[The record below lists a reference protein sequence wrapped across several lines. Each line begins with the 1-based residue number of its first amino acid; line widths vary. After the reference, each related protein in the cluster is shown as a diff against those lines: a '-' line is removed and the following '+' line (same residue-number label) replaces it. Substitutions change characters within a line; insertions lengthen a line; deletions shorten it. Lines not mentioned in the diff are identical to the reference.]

1 MAKLFKKNSL
11 FTKISI
17 YYAVILLCSSMV
29 IIYFTTKQV
38 SKEVTGLN
46 ISLQNNILDQV
57 SESLDDLYD
66 DLNNLTKVLAYEGNL
81 ENPFYSFLNT
91 TNETDK
97 ALQMNYDFSR
107 FFLNFNSSRYQISS
121 ILLLN
126 NVSDTPYFWGA
137 NNIGRVNGY
146 HFADQNWYKAIK
158 QNERQITI
166 MDTNIPDYL
175 DNFNTNKYMITFAR
189 NIYDIQKIRDLRDI
203 GTIIVNLQTE
213 TFQHIFESYTK
224 DFKGDFYI
232 FGEDGSII
240 YDYKNRYTGQKP
252 DSFTDLANTLTQ
264 ERGHQF
270 VNWERGKYISYT
282 TVPSFKWKL
291 VTVIPHSQLTNG
303 ISKINLTIIIT
314 VMIAI
319 VCLMLTLLL
328 ISRGFFK
335 RLNLVLKAIHRIE
348 EGNFIPVIPFKQQ
361 DEIGQLASSIDIM
374 RLRLKDFIDTS
385 YISSIRRQE
394 AELKALQMQVN
405 PHFLY
410 NTLESIRMKAALN
423 QDTDVA
429 HMIKILAD
437 LFRWNVKEM
446 NAVISL
452 EEEIEFISTY
462 LDIQKIRFGQQLTY
476 TIDIP
481 PDILSFGILKLMLQP
496 IVENSFIHGFRNSSG
511 SCSIHIQAERMEDCL
526 LIRISDNGSGM
537 PPDQIALLNHQLR
550 RQSNLEREPSN
561 AVGISNVHERICL
574 LFGFDSIYG
583 LQISSN
589 AHGGI
594 TVAACFPAKHIL
606 EMRQYVKNDHS
617 R

>member
-1 MAKLFKKNSL
+1 
-11 FTKISI
+11 
-17 YYAVILLCSSMV
+17 MV

-57 SESLDDLYD
+57 SGSLDDLYD

-81 ENPFYSFLNT
+81 ENPFYSFLNA

-146 HFADQNWYKAIK
+146 HFADQDWYKAIK
-158 QNERQITI
+158 HNERQITI

-189 NIYDIQKIRDLRDI
+189 NIYDIQKIRDLRNI
-203 GTIIVNLQTE
+203 GTIIVNLQTD
-213 TFQHIFESYTK
+213 TFQNIFESYTK

-232 FGEDGSII
+232 LGEDGSII

-252 DSFTDLANTLTQ
+252 DSFADLANKLTQ
-264 ERGHQF
+264 VRGHQF

-314 VMIAI
+314 VMVAI

-374 RLRLKDFIDTS
+374 RLRLKDFIDTA

-394 AELKALQMQVN
+394 AELKALQMQIN

-410 NTLESIRMKAALN
+410 NTLESIRMKATLN

-452 EEEIEFISTY
+452 EEEMEFISTY
-462 LDIQKIRFGQQLTY
+462 LDIQKIRFGDRLTY
-476 TIDIP
+476 TIEIP
-481 PDILSFGILKLMLQP
+481 PDLMSFGILKLMLQP
-496 IVENSFIHGFRNSSG
+496 IVENSFIHGFKNNSG
-511 SCSIHIQAERMEDCL
+511 VCSIHIQAERIDEYL
-526 LIRISDNGSGM
+526 HIRISDNGSGI
-537 PPDQIALLNHQLR
+537 PPDQITLLNQQLSQ
-550 RQSNLEREPSN
+550 QSSLERESSN
-561 AVGISNVHERICL
+561 EVGISNVHERICL
-574 LFGFDSIYG
+574 MFGFNSING
-583 LQISSN
+583 LKVSRN
-589 AHGGI
+589 ANGGI
-594 TVAACFPAKHIL
+594 TVTACFPAQHIL